1 MVLVDTNYIIR
12 YFSKEPDEQY
22 QKSKEFFED
31 LAKGKVKAIISEGVL
46 MECFFVL
53 NKFYKYSRDEAI
65 EMLITIMSFKNVV
78 NEDKYILLQALE
90 ILKDK
95 NIDFI
100 NALLCAKSKALGYE
114 ILSFDKDIEKCLK
127 GI

>member
-12 YFSKEPDEQY
+12 YFSKEPNEQY

-31 LAKGKVKAIISEGVL
+31 LARGKIKAIISEGVL

-53 NKFYKYSRDEAI
+53 NKVYKYSRDEVI

-78 NEDKYILLQALE
+78 NEDKHILLQALE
-90 ILKDK
+90 ILKAK

-100 NALLCAKSKALGYE
+100 DALLCAKSKTLGYK

-127 GI
+127 W

>member
-31 LAKGKVKAIISEGVL
+31 LARGKIKAIISEGVL

-53 NKFYKYSRDEAI
+53 NKVYKYSRDEVI

-78 NEDKYILLQALE
+78 NEDKHILLQALE
-90 ILKDK
+90 ILKAK

-100 NALLCAKSKALGYE
+100 DALLCAKSKTLGYK

-127 GI
+127 W

>member
-1 MVLVDTNYIIR
+1 MILVDANYIIR
-12 YFSKEPDEQY
+12 FFSKEPDEHY

-31 LAKGKVKAIISEGVL
+31 LARGKVKVIISEGVL

-53 NKFYKYSRDEAI
+53 NKFYKYSRDEVV
-65 EMLITIMSFKNVV
+65 EMLITIMNFKNVV
-78 NEDKYILLQALE
+78 NEDKHIILNALN

-100 NALLCAKSKALGYE
+100 DALLCAKSKLLGYE
-114 ILSFDKDIEKCLK
+114 VKSFDKDLKKCLEN
-127 GI
+127 

>member
-1 MVLVDTNYIIR
+1 MILVDANYIIR
-12 YFSKEPDEQY
+12 FFSKEPDEHY

-31 LAKGKVKAIISEGVL
+31 LTRDKVKVIISEGVL

-53 NKFYKYSRDEAI
+53 NKFYKYSRDEVV

-78 NEDKYILLQALE
+78 NEDKHIILTALS

-100 NALLCAKSKALGYE
+100 DALLCAKSKLLGYE
-114 ILSFDKDIEKCLK
+114 VKSFDKDLKKCLEN
-127 GI
+127 

>member
-1 MVLVDTNYIIR
+1 MILVDANYIIR
-12 YFSKEPDEQY
+12 FFSQDQEEHY
-22 QKSKEFFED
+22 QKSREFFEN

-53 NKFYKYSRDEAI
+53 RKVYKYSKDEVI
-65 EMLITIMSFKNVV
+65 EMLSTIMSFKSVI
-78 NEDKYILLQALE
+78 NEDKIILLEALN

-100 NALLCAKSKALGYE
+100 DALLCAKSNLLGYE
-114 ILSFDKDIEKCLK
+114 VKSFDNDIKKCLK
-127 GI
+127 K

>member
-1 MVLVDTNYIIR
+1 MVLVDANYIIR
-12 YFSKEPDEQY
+12 FFSKEPDEHY

-31 LAKGKVKAIISEGVL
+31 LARGKVKVIISEGVL

-53 NKFYKYSRDEAI
+53 NKFYKYSRDEVV
-65 EMLITIMSFKNVV
+65 EMLITIMNFKNVV
-78 NEDKYILLQALE
+78 NEDKHIILNALN

-100 NALLCAKSKALGYE
+100 DALLCAKSKLLGYE
-114 ILSFDKDIEKCLK
+114 VKSFDKDLKKCL
-127 GI
+127 GN

>member
-12 YFSKEPDEQY
+12 YFSKEPNEQY

-31 LAKGKVKAIISEGVL
+31 LARGKIKAIISEGVL

-53 NKFYKYSRDEAI
+53 NKVYKYSRDEVI

-78 NEDKYILLQALE
+78 NEDKHILLQALE
-90 ILKDK
+90 ILKAK

-100 NALLCAKSKALGYE
+100 DALLCAKSKALGYK
-114 ILSFDKDIEKCLK
+114 ILSFDKDIEKCLNN
-127 GI
+127 